1 MKPATFTEAVTLYG
15 KMIKNQMKK
24 LCLYRDY
31 DEYYQCGLIGLWM
44 AYERYEEEKGTF
56 SAYAFVTV
64 RGYLLEKL
72 KKENRFQKRHT
83 FAGQEILQNVCGAE
97 VLSEVQD
104 YMSLLD
110 EKEKYIISERF
121 YAGKKIHEI
130 AEEKG
135 MTYHQVRWIYRQALE
150 KMRAEIE

>member
-1 MKPATFTEAVTLYG
+1 MKPATFTEAVTLYE

-31 DEYYQCGLIGLWM
+31 EEYYQCGLIGLWK
-44 AYERYEEEKGTF
+44 AYEKYEEEKGTF

-83 FAGQEILQNVCGAE
+83 FASQEILQNVCGIE
-97 VLSEVQD
+97 VSSEIQD
-104 YMSLLD
+104 FMGLLD
-110 EKEKYIISERF
+110 EEEKHIIVERF

-130 AEEKG
+130 AEETG
-135 MTYHQVRWIYRQALE
+135 MTYHQVRWVYRQAIK
-150 KMRAEIE
+150 KMRAEI